1 MELITAPSCSATNG
15 CANPKT
21 ICDTS
26 NADNLAAAN
35 FAQGTQYVIRT
46 ACDTANFNPMA
57 IGFGVCAPVD
67 YSDSGCTAAVGSPSA
82 LTLGQC
88 NSGANFATGVGQFR
102 PNVPVVTTAPQP
114 VVTQAPQPGIQATVG
129 TSGSAGSRKQQ
140 QSQATVSP
148 TAVLS
153 SSAIIAPRPIN
164 NNNNNNG
171 NSTVMD
177 QKPGNNE
184 TSTPVPA
191 IIGSVIGVLVVASL
205 FGVTYYRRQSKVKR
219 ELQKADD
226 EAKIRAQNLE
236 AQERAM
242 VAGGGGVVI
251 KPENIRP
258 IGIMVAGQ
266 SSLWPRNVSLDPN
279 DWTVED
285 AGRWVAL
292 NGGGEDGEL
301 VIHAQKINGRALL
314 VLQVD
319 VILKEF
325 HIASTENEARLHA
338 MLLDLR
344 ARNTPND
351 ALPLYAE

>member
-1 MELITAPSCSATNG
+1 MELITAPSCSPTNG

-57 IGFGVCAPVD
+57 IGFGVCAPDFTANRWVRYANGPLTATS

-102 PNVPVVTTAPQP
+102 PNVPAVTTAPQP
-114 VVTQAPQPGIQATVG
+114 VVTQAPQPGVQATVG
-129 TSGSAGSRKQQ
+129 TSDPQASQQQ

-153 SSAIIAPRPIN
+153 SSAITAPRPNN

-236 AQERAM
+236 AQERAVILTLDNGEIYNPLGNRPQM

-258 IGIMVAGQ
+258 AGIMVAG
-266 SSLWPRNVSLDPN
+266 
-279 DWTVED
+279 
-285 AGRWVAL
+285 
-292 NGGGEDGEL
+292 
-301 VIHAQKINGRALL
+301 
-314 VLQVD
+314 
-319 VILKEF
+319 
-325 HIASTENEARLHA
+325 
-338 MLLDLR
+338 
-344 ARNTPND
+344 
-351 ALPLYAE
+351 